1 MAIYRHSSD
10 GNMSTIIGWQYVYSH
25 GMTKRI
31 HSMHGVM
38 STFNWMEKCVQSL
51 DDNFFVN

>member
-1 MAIYRHSSD
+1 MLIYRHSSD

-25 GMTKRI
+25 GMTICI

-38 STFNWMEKCVQSL
+38 SIFNWMEKCVQSL